1 MNYEVAIHQFQDPRV
16 GITYGFLLHSPDHNK
31 TLGFD
36 VGRAR
41 PLLDLL
47 EQKGW
52 QLDELWITHHDFDHT
67 DGLME
72 VKLATDCLVTGPKHQ
87 TKPIVGLDRLV
98 EDGDELIFAGCKAT
112 VIHAPGHTNDML
124 NYHFADLG
132 ICFVGDVLFPLG
144 CGRVKEGTPA
154 DMWSSLQKLMQM
166 PKKTLIYS
174 CHEYAEGNAR
184 FALSVEPNNKAI
196 NAYYE
201 NIKEQAE
208 KETPTVPSLL
218 EAELKANP
226 FLRSHDPELRNALD
240 VGPEVADAEV
250 FAKLRAMKDQF

>member
-16 GITYGFLLHSPDHNK
+16 GITYGFLFHSPDHNK
-31 TLGFD
+31 TLGID
-36 VGRAR
+36 AGRAQ

-67 DGLME
+67 DGLMD
-72 VKLATDCLVTGPKHQ
+72 VKLATECLVTGPKHQ

-98 EDGDELIFAGCKAT
+98 EEGDELSFAGHKAT
-112 VIHAPGHTNDML
+112 IIHAPGHTNDML

-144 CGRVKEGTPA
+144 CGRLKEGAPA
-154 DMWSSLQKLMQM
+154 DMLLGLQKLMQM
-166 PKKTLIYS
+166 PVATLIYS

-184 FALSVEPNNKAI
+184 FALSVEPDNLAI
-196 NAYYE
+196 KAYYE
-201 NIKEQAE
+201 NIKDKA
-208 KETPTVPSLL
+208 KNGTPTVPSVLGD
-218 EAELKANP
+218 ELKANP
-226 FLRSHDPELRNALD
+226 FLRPHDPELRAALN
-240 VGPEVADAEV
+240 VGPDLADVEV
-250 FAKLRAMKDQF
+250 FAKLRAMKDRF